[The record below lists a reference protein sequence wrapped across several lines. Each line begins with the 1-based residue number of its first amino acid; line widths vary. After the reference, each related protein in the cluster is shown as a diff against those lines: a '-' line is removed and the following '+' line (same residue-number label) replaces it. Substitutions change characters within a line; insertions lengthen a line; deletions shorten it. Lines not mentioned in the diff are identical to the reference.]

1 MSSCIF
7 ILIILSIPGLQV
19 GWVLI
24 LISTGISQS
33 NCRRALCNTTVR
45 LELTSKTF
53 ELLYLKEASLVL
65 VKSLLF

>member
-7 ILIILSIPGLQV
+7 ILIILSIPGLQI

-24 LISTGISQS
+24 LMSTGISQS
-33 NCRRALCNTTVR
+33 NCRRPLRNTAVR

-53 ELLYLKEASLVL
+53 ELMYLKQPSLV
-65 VKSLLF
+65 